1 MLPFIF
7 IVLQGISKVR
17 YLCSFISISKL
28 NHWPIRFQTVTNINE
43 LQTLV
48 SLFFVNWIHST
59 IKATDWLLYIS
70 SFSTLAFKLLLH
82 VNQFFYEATD
92 IYNMSREVKKINDK
106 NRLMYLSLYKK
117 EDFLSLVLFHFTETD
132 ILQSIACLITL
143 IQVSLMQ
150 QRKTILLFAND
161 QFSSSLKL
169 KQVKVLHMTS
179 HYA

>member
-1 MLPFIF
+1 
-7 IVLQGISKVR
+7 
-17 YLCSFISISKL
+17 
-28 NHWPIRFQTVTNINE
+28 
-43 LQTLV
+43 
-48 SLFFVNWIHST
+48 
-59 IKATDWLLYIS
+59 
-70 SFSTLAFKLLLH
+70 
-82 VNQFFYEATD
+82 
-92 IYNMSREVKKINDK
+92 MSREVKKINDK

-117 EDFLSLVLFHFTETD
+117 EDFLSLVLFFTETD

-179 HYA
+179 HYAW

>member
-1 MLPFIF
+1 MFIKRNVKTRMLPFIF
-7 IVLQGISKVR
+7 IVLQGISKVK

-48 SLFFVNWIHST
+48 SLFFVNWINST
-59 IKATDWLLYIS
+59 IKATDRLLYIL

-106 NRLMYLSLYKK
+106 NRQMYLSLYKK
-117 EDFLSLVLFHFTETD
+117 EDFLSLVLFFHRNRHTA
-132 ILQSIACLITL
+132 INS
-143 IQVSLMQ
+143 M
-150 QRKTILLFAND
+150 
-161 QFSSSLKL
+161 
-169 KQVKVLHMTS
+169 S
-179 HYA
+179 HYFDSS